1 MRIVAIPAT
10 TGIERAALA
19 TIPSMPHPDTDV
31 VLTAHNTLG
40 LPCRAAFLTHVRQA
54 ALLPELLAKAGAHR
68 ELSDLPWRV
77 LGGGSNLVLPGVL
90 RAFVLKVEIPGRQI
104 LGEESG
110 CVWVKGG
117 GGENWH
123 AFVQWTLSQGLY
135 GLENL
140 SLIPGTVGASP
151 IQNIGAYGVE
161 AMDLIHEVEA
171 VELRSGQTRIYPREA
186 CGFSYRDSVFKHAL
200 DGQVLITSVTFRL
213 TRAFAPKWGNDELK
227 REIAAAGL
235 TTPTARQMADAV
247 IAIRTRKLPDPA
259 LIGNA
264 GSFFKNPVVAAGQ
277 CARLKA
283 KFPGLIA
290 YPMPDG
296 SSKLAAGWLIDQCG
310 WKGKRLGRA
319 GMYEKQALVLVN
331 HGGATASEVTGLYT
345 AVMADVRAT
354 FGVELEP
361 EPVRW

>member
-1 MRIVAIPAT
+1 
-10 TGIERAALA
+10 
-19 TIPSMPHPDTDV
+19 MPHPDTDV

-54 ALLPELLAKAGAHR
+54 ALLPDLLAQAGAHR
-68 ELSDLPWRV
+68 ELAGLPWRV
-77 LGGGSNLVLPGVL
+77 LGGGSNLVLPEVL
-90 RAFVLKVEIPGRQI
+90 RAWVLHVAIAGRQVV
-104 LGEESG
+104 GEEND
-110 CVWVKGG
+110 CVLVKGG

-123 AFVQWTLSQGLY
+123 DFVQWTVGQGLY

-161 AMDLIHEVEA
+161 VMDLIHEVEA
-171 VELRSGQTRIYPREA
+171 VELRSGATKIFPRQA

-200 DGQVLITSVTFRL
+200 EGQVLITGVTFRL
-213 TRAFAPKWGNDELK
+213 SRTFVPKWGNDELK
-227 REIAAAGL
+227 REIFAAGL
-235 TTPTARQMADAV
+235 TAPTARQMADAV
-247 IAIRTRKLPDPA
+247 IDIRRRKLPDPA

-264 GSFFKNPVVAAGQ
+264 GSFFKNPVVAAGK
-277 CARLKA
+277 CAQLKA

-310 WKGKRLGRA
+310 WKGKRLGPT

-331 HGGATASEVTGLYT
+331 HGGATAGDIHAVCA
-345 AVMADVRAT
+345 AVMADVAAK